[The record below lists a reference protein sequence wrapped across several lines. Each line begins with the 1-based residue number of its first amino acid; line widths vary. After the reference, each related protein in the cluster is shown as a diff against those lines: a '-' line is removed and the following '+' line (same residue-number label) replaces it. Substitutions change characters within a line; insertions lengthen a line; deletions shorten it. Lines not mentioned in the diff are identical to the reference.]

1 MYEKTING
9 SIPIHLLSNVP
20 NDEGGKNVIK
30 NIRKYLNTD
39 RYKIRVRGRGS
50 RKEHGDASYIPLKYA
65 ERFSIYVDQE
75 IMDYNNPHYLSDEQW
90 KAERKIE
97 ELTAVLSDSKS
108 IADERYRFYSIHDG
122 IKSATDTA
130 LFLMNN
136 TNDADIWGGYKIV
149 KEKDNYVLYIAKGR

>member
-75 IMDYNNPHYLSDEQW
+75 INDYNNPSYYYGRVWKLEEENRELKRKLSAITKIIEGGKDEGD
-90 KAERKIE
+90 K
-97 ELTAVLSDSKS
+97 
-108 IADERYRFYSIHDG
+108 
-122 IKSATDTA
+122 
-130 LFLMNN
+130 
-136 TNDADIWGGYKIV
+136 
-149 KEKDNYVLYIAKGR
+149 